1 VIDTM
6 EINFSEITQDR
17 VRNISGHERGVE
29 ARSKFML
36 DDLDGNSAIID
47 VLIPQHVEAIATSF
61 FQGMFSK
68 SVQRFGSKEGF
79 LSHYR
84 FVAAPLVME
93 QILRGIDRSLT
104 VRRGAAFKN

>member
-1 VIDTM
+1 M
-6 EINFSEITQDR
+6 EINFSEITKNE
-17 VRNISGHERGVE
+17 VRNISGHERGVK
-29 ARSKFML
+29 ARERFML
-36 DDLDGNSAIID
+36 DELDSNAETID
-47 VLIPQHVEAIATSF
+47 VLIPAEIEAIATSF

-68 SVQRFGSKEGF
+68 SVQRFGSKDDF

-104 VRRGAAFKN
+104 VRRGTAFLH

>member
-1 VIDTM
+1 MTDAM
-6 EINFSEITQDR
+6 EINFSEITEDR
-17 VRNISGHERGVE
+17 VRNISGHERGVK
-29 ARSKFML
+29 ARTRFML
-36 DDLDGNSAIID
+36 DKLDRESDMID
-47 VLIPQHVEAIATSF
+47 VVIPQDIEAIATSF

-93 QILRGIDRSLT
+93 QILRGIERSLT
-104 VRRGAAFKN
+104 ARQGAAFEN

>member
-1 VIDTM
+1 M
-6 EINFSEITQDR
+6 EINFDEITESR
-17 VRNISGHERGVE
+17 VRNISGHERGVI
-29 ARSKFML
+29 ARSRFAL
-36 DDLDGNSAIID
+36 DELDRESGMID
-47 VLIPQHVEAIATSF
+47 VIIPHYVEAIATSF

-68 SVQRFGSKEGF
+68 SVQQFGSKDGF

-104 VRRGAAFKN
+104 IRQGAAFKS